1 MTRFFKNAII
11 FCRSDTDNGKR
22 SSVFT
27 VRDAEN
33 AMITFTVFA
42 IAVIVGIFLH
52 EIVLKRNSITDGFY
66 AIGHN
71 ISEILSAV
79 TLLTLLD
86 EGVDIMFLRR
96 TREERRK
103 NREDLQQVLEI
114 VEAWNTRKNE
124 AEARG
129 ETFTEPP
136 PGQDTVKL
144 KKKRFIFF

>member
-1 MTRFFKNAII
+1 MG
-11 FCRSDTDNGKR
+11 DTDNEKR

-33 AMITFTVFA
+33 AMMTFTVFA
-42 IAVIVGIFLH
+42 IATVVGVFLH
-52 EIVLKRNSITDGFY
+52 EIVLKRNSITDGLY
-66 AIGHN
+66 AVMHN
-71 ISEILSAV
+71 VSEILSAA
-79 TLLTLLD
+79 TLLTLID

-103 NREDLQQVLEI
+103 QREEGYQQAMQEVSEWNNRRL
-114 VEAWNTRKNE
+114 E

-129 ETFTEPP
+129 EPFTEPP
-136 PGQDTVKL
+136 PGNDTVKPQ

>member
-1 MTRFFKNAII
+1 MG
-11 FCRSDTDNGKR
+11 DTDTGNR
-22 SSVFT
+22 PSIFT

-42 IAVIVGIFLH
+42 IATVVAVFLH
-52 EIVLKRNSITDGFY
+52 EIVLKRNSITHGLY
-66 AIGHN
+66 AMAHN
-71 ISEILSAV
+71 VSEILSAA

-103 NREDLQQVLEI
+103 QREEGYQQALQEVSE
-114 VEAWNTRKNE
+114 WNTRRLE

-129 ETFTEPP
+129 DTFTEPP
-136 PGQDTVKL
+136 PGQDVEP

>member
-1 MTRFFKNAII
+1 MG
-11 FCRSDTDNGKR
+11 DTDNEKR
-22 SSVFT
+22 SSMFT

-42 IAVIVGIFLH
+42 IAIGVAVFLH
-52 EIVLKRNSITDGFY
+52 EIVLKRESITYGLY
-66 AIGHN
+66 AIVHN
-71 ISEILSAV
+71 VSEILSAA

-103 NREDLQQVLEI
+103 NREDDYKQALQEVSE
-114 VEAWNTRKNE
+114 WNIRRLE

-129 ETFTEPP
+129 DAFTEPP
-136 PGQDTVKL
+136 PGQDVEP